1 MEDKHHRKKREA
13 MKKNPALLHDPTTVN
28 DVNDLTEMFMTRFEE
43 REELLGKMHDLTKS
57 MMASK

>member
-1 MEDKHHRKKREA
+1 MEDKHHRKKRDA
-13 MKKNPALLHDPTTVN
+13 MKKNPALLFDPSTVQ
-28 DVNDLTEMFMTRFEE
+28 DVNDLHSMFETRFEE